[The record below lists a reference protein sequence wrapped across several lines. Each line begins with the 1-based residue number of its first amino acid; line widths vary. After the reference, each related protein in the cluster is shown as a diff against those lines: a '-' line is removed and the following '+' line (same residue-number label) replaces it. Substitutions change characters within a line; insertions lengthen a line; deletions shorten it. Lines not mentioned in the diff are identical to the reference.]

1 MMYSKNIT
9 AFLLLF
15 FFLTASSCKK
25 EGNNTNNNPAPSNL
39 VVNAVVSTDGTGNV
53 NFTATATNA
62 VTYDFEYGDAVVE
75 TGTDGTVTH
84 RYTLTGTNTFSV
96 KVTAKNSAGASV
108 SKTISV
114 TVTVTVT
121 APTLLWSD
129 EFNTDGLPNPAK
141 WGYDLGAGGWGN
153 NEAQYYTS
161 RADNAVVI
169 NGNLKITMKKEAYSG
184 SNYTSARLLTK
195 DKFSFK
201 YGKVEARIKLPQGGG
216 TWPAFWMLG
225 SDIGT
230 VGWPACGEIDI
241 MEHLGNDINRIYG
254 TLHYPGR
261 SGGNANG
268 SSRVITNATTDF
280 HIYSLEWSASQ
291 IKISVDDQV
300 IHTVT
305 NSASIPFNHNFFL
318 ICNIAMGGNFGG
330 TIDPAVT
337 SASMEIDYIRVYQ

>member
-1 MMYSKNIT
+1 MKQSKNISI
-9 AFLLLF
+9 LLVLL
-15 FFLTASSCKK
+15 FFLTASGCKK
-25 EGNNTNNNPAPSNL
+25 EDNNTPSNPAPTNL
-39 VVNAVVSTDGTGNV
+39 QVNAVVSSDGTGNV

-62 VTYDFEYGDAVVE
+62 ATYDFEYGDAVVE

-84 RYTLTGTNTFSV
+84 RYTLAGTNTFTV

-121 APTLLWSD
+121 APSLVWSD

-153 NEAQYYTS
+153 NESQYYTS

-169 NGNLKITMKKEAYSG
+169 NGNLKITLKKEAYSG

-201 YGKVEARIKLPQGGG
+201 YGKVEARIKLPVGGG

-225 SDIGT
+225 SNIGT

-241 MEHLGNDINRIYG
+241 MEHLGNDLNRIYA

-268 SSRVITNATTDF
+268 ASRVITNATDF
-280 HIYSLEWSASQ
+280 HIYTLDWSATE
-291 IKISVDDQV
+291 IKMSVDGQL
-300 IHTVT
+300 IHSVV

-330 TIDPAVT
+330 VIDPAVT
-337 SASMEIDYIRVYQ
+337 SAAMEIDYIRVYQ